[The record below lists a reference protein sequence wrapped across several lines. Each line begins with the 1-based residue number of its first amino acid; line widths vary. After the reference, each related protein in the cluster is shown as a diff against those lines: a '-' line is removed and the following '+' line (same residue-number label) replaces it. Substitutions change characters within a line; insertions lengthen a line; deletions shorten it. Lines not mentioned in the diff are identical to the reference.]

1 MSNEEQRHREQ
12 PVIKA
17 RSLSTD
23 PVYEP
28 TRTTR
33 RQRVTYHCECPKS
46 LLQSSSLV
54 DLRLQCAA
62 RAAASSVWAAAAAR
76 VTRQC
81 RFLDFQRRP
90 SSRHLLRISSEGSYF
105 SGALHSRC
113 RPGGHGGGGLGL
125 GSSAATFC
133 HALLVS
139 LSLLRVH
146 RDANFAFSASPG
158 PTSEQPP
165 RSGPSASEME
175 EVTSDSP
182 PKVIER
188 IHACA
193 EELLA
198 LQLASEGSR
207 LRARTR
213 MRPSCNGPSGHAA
226 HVPAG

>member
-12 PVIKA
+12 PVIKTG
-17 RSLSTD
+17 SLSTNR
-23 PVYEP
+23 VYEP

-33 RQRVTYHCECPKS
+33 QQPVTYHSECLKS

-90 SSRHLLRISSEGSYF
+90 SSRHLLRVSSEGSYF
-105 SGALHSRC
+105 SGALHSSC
-113 RPGGHGGGGLGL
+113 RPGGGGGLGL
-125 GSSAATFC
+125 ESSAATLC

-146 RDANFAFSASPG
+146 HDANFKSAFRIARADLRTSAAKLPFGQRDGGGHQWLS
-158 PTSEQPP
+158 TESN
-165 RSGPSASEME
+165 RK
-175 EVTSDSP
+175 DS
-182 PKVIER
+182 
-188 IHACA
+188 C
-193 EELLA
+193 L
-198 LQLASEGSR
+198 
-207 LRARTR
+207 
-213 MRPSCNGPSGHAA
+213 C
-226 HVPAG
+226 